1 MNTVSVGTERIST
14 CTAMLLEGYTAMHF
28 VILNASYFLLL
39 FLSYAHTQFYL
50 VVLGG
55 YHHSCH
61 LW

>member
-50 VVLGG
+50 VVL
-55 YHHSCH
+55 
-61 LW
+61 